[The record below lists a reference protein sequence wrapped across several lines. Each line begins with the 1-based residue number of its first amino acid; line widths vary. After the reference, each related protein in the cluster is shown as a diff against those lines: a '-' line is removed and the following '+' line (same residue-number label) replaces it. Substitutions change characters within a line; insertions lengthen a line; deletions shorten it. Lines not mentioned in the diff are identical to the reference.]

1 MLFKQT
7 MVQFLSLKRVNG
19 MDSIKLLDKAIIY
32 QQQNEQSY
40 PAQEFL
46 LLQLCIRVTKN
57 LLIILM
63 PS

>member
-1 MLFKQT
+1 
-7 MVQFLSLKRVNG
+7 